1 MENALEIIKLNKIY
15 RNNVQ
20 ALDNI
25 NLTVK
30 KGDLFAF
37 LGPNGAGKSTVI
49 GIISSLVRIT
59 SGRVNVLGKDI
70 TKEADYA
77 KRNIGLV
84 PQEYNLCQF
93 IPIEETMIN
102 VAGYFGIDKKDAE
115 KRTYTLFN
123 QLGIWDKEKI
133 ITKRQTDC
141 LFKNSLNNNDAE
153 RLYSG
158 WKEAVK
164 RSMNWINK

>member
-1 MENALEIIKLNKIY
+1 MEKALEIIELNKVY
-15 RNNVQ
+15 RNNVR
-20 ALDNI
+20 ALENI
-25 NLTVK
+25 NLTVE

-59 SGRVNVLGKDI
+59 SGDVYVLGENIKKNPDF
-70 TKEADYA
+70 A

-93 IPIEETMIN
+93 IPIEETMIS
-102 VAGYFGIDKKDAE
+102 VAGYFGINRKDAE

-123 QLGIWDKEKI
+123 QLGI
-133 ITKRQTDC
+133 
-141 LFKNSLNNNDAE
+141 
-153 RLYSG
+153 
-158 WKEAVK
+158 
-164 RSMNWINK
+164 

>member
-77 KRNIGLV
+77 KRNIG
-84 PQEYNLCQF
+84 
-93 IPIEETMIN
+93 
-102 VAGYFGIDKKDAE
+102 DK
-115 KRTYTLFN
+115 RV
-123 QLGIWDKEKI
+123 
-133 ITKRQTDC
+133 
-141 LFKNSLNNNDAE
+141 LNK
-153 RLYSG
+153 L
-158 WKEAVK
+158 
-164 RSMNWINK
+164 

>member
-59 SGRVNVLGKDI
+59 SGRVNVLG
-70 TKEADYA
+70 
-77 KRNIGLV
+77 
-84 PQEYNLCQF
+84 
-93 IPIEETMIN
+93 
-102 VAGYFGIDKKDAE
+102 
-115 KRTYTLFN
+115 
-123 QLGIWDKEKI
+123 
-133 ITKRQTDC
+133 
-141 LFKNSLNNNDAE
+141 
-153 RLYSG
+153 
-158 WKEAVK
+158 
-164 RSMNWINK
+164 